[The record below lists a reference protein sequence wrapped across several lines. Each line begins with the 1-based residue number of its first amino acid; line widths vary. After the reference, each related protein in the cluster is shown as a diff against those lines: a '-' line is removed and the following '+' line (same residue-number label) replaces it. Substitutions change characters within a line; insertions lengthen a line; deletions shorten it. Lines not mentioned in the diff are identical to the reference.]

1 MSNSDLSDEAMAARF
16 GDILFE
22 IPELWDAIRVS
33 EMNNRPKC
41 VPGGF
46 EIKSDVV
53 SVERDA
59 GDVLRIQVSLPR
71 R

>member
-22 IPELWDAIRVS
+22 IPELWDAIRKF
-33 EMNNRPKC
+33 EIENRP
-41 VPGGF
+41 VVTSGGF
-46 EIKSDVV
+46 KIKSDVV
-53 SVERDA
+53 SVERRH
-59 GDVLRIQVSLPR
+59 GGVLRIGVTRPR